1 MIETGFFYLFGG
13 MAVFS
18 ALGVILSG
26 NTMYSVMWL
35 ILCFFNAS
43 GLFFLLDAEFLGII
57 LILIYVGA
65 VMVLFMFVIMML
77 EVNRAAK
84 REGWLQSLPVGGM
97 IALILF
103 IELVAASTSGVFG
116 SEKMAMMA
124 HYGGEVNNTV
134 EIGKVLYTE
143 FLLGFEIAAIILL
156 VALIGAIVLTIR
168 ERKDA
173 KYQNIS
179 QQVKV
184 RKEDRLRKVS
194 M

>member
-1 MIETGFFYLFGG
+1 MLETAFFYLFGG
-13 MAVFS
+13 LAVFA
-18 ALGVILSG
+18 ALGVILSA

-43 GLFFLLDAEFLGII
+43 GLFFLLDAEFLGIV
-57 LILIYVGA
+57 LVLVYVGA
-65 VMVLFMFVIMML
+65 VMVLFMFVVMML
-77 EVNRAAK
+77 EVNKAQK
-84 REGWLQSLPVGGM
+84 REGWLNYLPVGGM

-103 IELVAASTSGVFG
+103 IELLAASTSGLFSTG
-116 SEKMAMMA
+116 SMATA
-124 HYGGEVNNTV
+124 SHLTGEVNNTV
-134 EIGKVLYTE
+134 EIGKILYTE
-143 FLLGFEIAAIILL
+143 YLLGFEIAAVILL
-156 VALIGAIVLTIR
+156 VALIGAIVLTLR

-179 QQVKV
+179 EQVKV

>member
-1 MIETGFFYLFGG
+1 MLETAFFYLFGG
-13 MAVFS
+13 LAVFA
-18 ALGVILSG
+18 ALGVILSA

-43 GLFFLLDAEFLGII
+43 GLFFLLDAEFLGIV
-57 LILIYVGA
+57 LVLVYVGA
-65 VMVLFMFVIMML
+65 VMVLFMFVVMML
-77 EVNRAAK
+77 EVNKAQK
-84 REGWLQSLPVGGM
+84 REGWLNYLPVGGM

-103 IELVAASTSGVFG
+103 IELVAASTSGLFSTG
-116 SEKMAMMA
+116 SMATA
-124 HYGGEVNNTV
+124 SHLAGEVNNTV
-134 EIGKVLYTE
+134 EIGKMLYTE
-143 FLLGFEIAAIILL
+143 YLLGFEIAAVILL
-156 VALIGAIVLTIR
+156 VALIGAIVLTLR

-179 QQVKV
+179 EQVKV